1 MNNYPEPPEGYT
13 PPETAQDM
21 LEDIEREIDTLHL
34 NEELTGKSKKEIEA
48 LLYAERAAILQIINE
63 LP

>member
-13 PPETAQDM
+13 DPQTARLM
-21 LEDIEREIDTLHL
+21 LEDIEGEIDAFHH
-34 NEELTGKSKKEIEA
+34 NQELTGKARKECES